1 MINYN
6 LHQHS
11 TFSDGKSKPET
22 YVEKALSL
30 NFTAMGFTEHSPLPF
45 KNSFS
50 LKKENTQAYVDETE
64 RLKEKYQDQIA
75 LYRALEMDFIPGISE
90 DFDVWRKKLRLDY
103 QIGSV
108 HLVKP
113 VHGDDLWFID
123 GPKPEIYDEG
133 LQKYFGG
140 DIHKAVKTYY
150 YQINQML
157 ESQRFEIVG
166 HVDKIKMHNKNRY
179 FTEDEKWYRNLV
191 NETMEL
197 IREKDLIVEVN
208 TRGMYK
214 KRADRLFP
222 DDYVLKRIRELNIP
236 VLISSDA
243 HQPEELNLL
252 FDYAEKRL
260 LELGF
265 GAVAF
270 FENGNWLEMPLQ

>member
-6 LHQHS
+6 FHQHS
-11 TFSDGKSKPET
+11 LFSDGKAEPEA
-22 YVEKALSL
+22 YVQQALL
-30 NFTAMGFTEHSPLPF
+30 LGFEAMGFTEHSPLSF
-45 KNSFS
+45 ETSFS
-50 LKKENTQAYVDETE
+50 LKEENLQQYVDQTDC
-64 RLKEKYQDQIA
+64 LKKKYNDQIT

-90 DFDVWRKKLRLDY
+90 DFSFWRKRLTLDY
-103 QIGSV
+103 LIGSV

-113 VHGDDLWFID
+113 ENSDELWFID
-123 GPKPEIYDEG
+123 GQKREIYDAG

-140 DIHKAVKTYY
+140 DIRKAVKTYY
-150 YQINQML
+150 HQINRML

-166 HVDKIKMHNKNRY
+166 HVDKIKMHNQYRY
-179 FTEDEKWYRNLV
+179 FTEDEQWYRQLV
-191 NETMEL
+191 GETLEL
-197 IREKDLIVEVN
+197 IRQKDLVVEVN

-222 DDYVLKRIRELNIP
+222 DDETLQMLKAWDIP

-243 HQPEELNLL
+243 HQPSELNLL

-260 LELGF
+260 LNLGF

-270 FENGNWLEMPLQ
+270 FKNGKWFERPLR

>member
-11 TFSDGKSKPET
+11 LFSDGKAEPEV
-22 YVEKALSL
+22 YVQQALSL
-30 NFTAMGFTEHSPLPF
+30 GFEAMGFTEHSPLPF
-45 KNSFS
+45 ETPFS
-50 LKKENTQAYVDETE
+50 LKEEKLQQYVDETDH
-64 RLKEKYQDQIA
+64 LKKKYHDQIR

-90 DFDVWRKKLRLDY
+90 DFDFWRNRLTLDY
-103 QIGSV
+103 LIGSV

-113 VHGDDLWFID
+113 ESSDELWFID
-123 GPKPEIYDEG
+123 GPKHEIYDAG

-140 DIHKAVKTYY
+140 DIRKAVKSYY
-150 YQINQML
+150 HQINRML
-157 ESQRFEIVG
+157 ESQWFEIVG
-166 HVDKIKMHNKNRY
+166 HIDKIKMHNQNRY
-179 FTEDEKWYRNLV
+179 FTEDEQWYRQLV
-191 NETMEL
+191 NETLEL
-197 IREKDLIVEVN
+197 IRQKDLVVEVN

-222 DDYVLKRIRELNIP
+222 DDETLQTLKAWDIP

-243 HQPEELNLL
+243 HQPSELSLL

-260 LELGF
+260 LNLGF

-270 FENGNWLEMPLQ
+270 FENGKWHERPLR